1 VSVLARLA
9 RNTLGGGGRL
19 RRWFPAPVLAR
30 IEQAVAAGETGHIGE
45 VCFAVEAQLP
55 LALVLRGVT
64 SRQRAEQAFGELRV
78 WDTERN
84 TGVLVYLLLSERKVE
99 IVADRGIAAHVGQDE
114 WERICSAL
122 AAHCAS
128 DQPESGVLEAIGAIH
143 ALLERHFPSLG
154 QANPNE
160 RPDAP
165 VLL

>member
-1 VSVLARLA
+1 VSALARLV
-9 RNTLGGGGRL
+9 RNIVAGGGRL

-30 IEQAVAAGETGHIGE
+30 IEQAVTAGESGHIGE
-45 VCFAVEAQLP
+45 VCFAVEARLP

-99 IVADRGIAAHVGQDE
+99 IVADRGIAAHVGQGE
-114 WERICSAL
+114 WEGICSAL

-128 DQPESGVLEAIGAIH
+128 DEPEPGVLEAIAAIH
-143 ALLERHFPSLG
+143 VLLERHFPSRG